1 MTIKLLYSD
10 IFTSPEIQQYCEND
24 VFEPSC
30 QDDEVLLITH
40 ARYGRMRQGRC
51 ITGQHGQF
59 GCQTDAQNFLDS
71 HCSGRRS
78 CSVTVATLV
87 PEKEQPCSR
96 DLRSYLEVV
105 NQCVKGNMDYE
116 LSFLDIILS
125 KIDNFNTNSILCFS
139 CPCVQ

>member
-1 MTIKLLYSD
+1 M
-10 IFTSPEIQQYCEND
+10 
-24 VFEPSC
+24 FEPSC

-59 GCQTDAQNFLDS
+59 GCQTDARTFLDS

-105 NQCVKGNMDYE
+105 YQCVKGKQEFDE
-116 LSFLDIILS
+116 
-125 KIDNFNTNSILCFS
+125 FS
-139 CPCVQ
+139 LFI